1 MERRINAD
9 NYDRPKQTYQDT
21 LQTNEAMM
29 QNLAGYEEI
38 EDAAELE
45 AGNDVRYITYKDI
58 KPKFCLGGTIKRV
71 FPEYV
76 VFSNSRLTWS
86 VQCEYFNQ
94 RTGTSLGKTQFF
106 RKITKEIK
114 NEMVIQCQ
122 QDEIVK
128 LREEKEALER
138 RLNHLAAASASASV
152 HKNTKSTN
160 KFF

>member
-138 RLNHLAAASASASV
+138 RLNHLAAASASAPV

>member
-94 RTGTSLGKTQFF
+94 RTGESLGKTQFF

-138 RLNHLAAASASASV
+138 RLNHLAAASASAPV

>member
-38 EDAAELE
+38 EDVAELE
-45 AGNDVRYITYKDI
+45 TGNDVRYITYKDI
-58 KPKFCLGGTIKRV
+58 RPKFCLGGTIKRV

-86 VQCEYFNQ
+86 VQCEYFNRQ
-94 RTGTSLGKTQFF
+94 TSESLGKTQFF

-114 NEMVIQCQ
+114 NVMVIQCQ

-128 LREEKEALER
+128 LREEKEALEKR
-138 RLNHLAAASASASV
+138 ISQLSASASAPV
-152 HKNTKSTN
+152 HKNTKSAN

>member
-38 EDAAELE
+38 EDASELDG
-45 AGNDVRYITYKDI
+45 GNEVRYITYKDI

-86 VQCEYFNQ
+86 VQCEYFNHQ
-94 RTGTSLGKTQFF
+94 TGSSLGKTQFF

-138 RLNHLAAASASASV
+138 KISHLSSPMNGHAG
-152 HKNTKSTN
+152 KNTKSSN

>member
-38 EDAAELE
+38 EDVAELE
-45 AGNDVRYITYKDI
+45 TGNDVRYITYKDI
-58 KPKFCLGGTIKRV
+58 RPKFCLGGTIKRV

-86 VQCEYFNQ
+86 VQCEYFNRQ
-94 RTGTSLGKTQFF
+94 TSESLGKTQFF

-114 NEMVIQCQ
+114 NVMVIQCQ

-128 LREEKEALER
+128 LREEKEALEKR
-138 RLNHLAAASASASV
+138 VSQLSSASAPN
-152 HKNTKSTN
+152 HKNTKSAN